1 MESWAYLH
9 YAMAI
14 ESPESPAGAGLGQ
27 PLGDRAS
34 RSRLSGTVMAGAIA
48 LGVLSVPAF
57 SSAAQ
62 AYNSLRFGDRGLGVQ
77 NLQRLLRGAGLE
89 VANTAEFD
97 SATELALRNYQRR
110 TGKLT
115 PTGVLDRTSTMML
128 MAANGAPA
136 RQISAPYLV
145 RGDQGPSVQILQW
158 RLRQVSAL
166 NLPLLVTGTFDEAT
180 RSALV
185 TFQLQRGLPQ
195 TGVLD
200 LETQA
205 KLDAET
211 VEPQSSGR
219 PGSGSNDRPGSWQPV
234 VNQPRPI
241 APIVVQPRNR
251 PSTVNNSGGYGA
263 LTAPIYVGETSDR
276 VATLQGKLRT
286 LGFQKSRTNTGH
298 FGNVTQKALV
308 SFQRS
313 RRLPGSGYVD
323 DATAAALATVPVSG
337 RRGSPYLPVKYHRRR
352 WVRPST
358 RPTVQP
364 VYNSCYVQVCC
375 DRSGYWQ

>member
-9 YAMAI
+9 YAMEI
-14 ESPESPAGAGLGQ
+14 ESPELPPPAPETAEPGNQQ
-27 PLGDRAS
+27 PGS
-34 RSRLSGTVMAGAIA
+34 RVSGRVVAGAIA

-97 SATELALRNYQRR
+97 SNTELALRNYQRR

-136 RQISAPYLV
+136 RRTPAPYLV

-158 RLRQVSAL
+158 RLRQASAL

-211 VEPQSSGR
+211 VEPRGSDR
-219 PGSGSNDRPGSWQPV
+219 PGSSSNDRPGSWQPV
-234 VNQPRPI
+234 VNPPRPI
-241 APIVVQPRNR
+241 APVVVPPRNR
-251 PSTVNNSGGYGA
+251 PSTVRTTGGYGA
-263 LTAPIYVGETSDR
+263 LTAPIYFGETSDR

-286 LGFQKSRTNTGH
+286 LGFQKSRSNTGY
-298 FGNVTQKALV
+298 FGSVTQKALV
-308 SFQRS
+308 RFQRS
-313 RRLPGSGYVD
+313 RRLPGTGYVD
-323 DATAAALATVPVSG
+323 DATATALATVPVSG
-337 RRGSPYLPVKYHRRR
+337 RRGSSHLPVKSHHRR
-352 WVRPST
+352 WVRPIT

-364 VYNSCYVQVCC
+364 VYNSCCVPVYCY
-375 DRSGYWQ
+375 RSSYWQ